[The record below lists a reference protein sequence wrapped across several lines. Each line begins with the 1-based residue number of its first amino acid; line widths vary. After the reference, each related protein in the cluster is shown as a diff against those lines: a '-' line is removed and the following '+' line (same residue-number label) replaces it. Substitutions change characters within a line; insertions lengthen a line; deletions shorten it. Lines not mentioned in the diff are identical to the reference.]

1 MNNMQTNN
9 LPPMPTLRDA
19 TMRYLS
25 GEIDSEMY
33 KELKRRLAEYSKQ
46 SRPPGMSTG
55 VVSPKYSPMGSVAVG
70 GAVSSK
76 PPAR

>member
-1 MNNMQTNN
+1 
-9 LPPMPTLRDA
+9 
-19 TMRYLS
+19 MRYLS